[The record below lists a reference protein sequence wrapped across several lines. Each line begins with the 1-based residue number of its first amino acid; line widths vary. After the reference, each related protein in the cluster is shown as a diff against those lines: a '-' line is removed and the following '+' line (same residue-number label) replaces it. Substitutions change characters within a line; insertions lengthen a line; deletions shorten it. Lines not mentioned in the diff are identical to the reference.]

1 MHIVYSIA
9 ARFFFFLKEIVSYT
23 VVKTYI
29 FAPENAHILTVIYGQ
44 T

>member
-9 ARFFFFLKEIVSYT
+9 ARFTFFKEIVSYT
-23 VVKTYI
+23 VVKTCI